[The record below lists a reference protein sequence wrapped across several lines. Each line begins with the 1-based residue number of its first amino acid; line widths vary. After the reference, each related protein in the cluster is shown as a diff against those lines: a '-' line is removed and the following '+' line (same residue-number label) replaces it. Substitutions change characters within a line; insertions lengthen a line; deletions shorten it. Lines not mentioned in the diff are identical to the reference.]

1 MTLFDRTH
9 TTSFSSNYG
18 SILYRFETSDLE
30 EYGCLE
36 LRDQASLEIT
46 ETGTIR

>member
-18 SILYRFETSDLE
+18 SILYRFETFDLE
-30 EYGCLE
+30 DCLE
-36 LRDQASLEIT
+36 LRDQASLKIT